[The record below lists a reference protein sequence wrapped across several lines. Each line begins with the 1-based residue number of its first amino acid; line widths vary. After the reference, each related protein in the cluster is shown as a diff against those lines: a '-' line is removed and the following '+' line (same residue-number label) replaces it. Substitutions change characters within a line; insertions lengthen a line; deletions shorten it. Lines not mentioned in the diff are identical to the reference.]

1 MFENIERMLKE
12 YDWKPNKH
20 SKTSNMRKGQYSV
33 NVGKTSHWMKPGKP
47 ILPSVAMIKN
57 KAEIYNEC
65 KRLFPE
71 HEFDCVM
78 INKNF
83 KCPPHYDANNIGDSI
98 IFGVGDYNGGECV
111 IDGVAHCILYS
122 PVIFNGA
129 EQEHYVND
137 WTGDRYS
144 VVLCK
149 TKFKAYM
156 KG

>member
-1 MFENIERMLKE
+1 MFENIEKMLKE
-12 YDWKPNKH
+12 YDWKVNKAT
-20 SKTSNMRKGQYSV
+20 KTTNMRKGQYSI
-33 NVGKTSHWMKPGKP
+33 NVGMTSHFMKPGKP
-47 ILPSVAMIKN
+47 ILPSRAMIKN
-57 KAEIYNEC
+57 KSQIYNEC

-83 KCPPHYDANNIGDSI
+83 KCPPHKDINNVGNSI

-111 IDGVAHCILYS
+111 IDDEPHCILYS
-122 PVIFNGA
+122 PIIFNGA
-129 EQEHYVND
+129 EQEHYVNE

-149 TKFKAYM
+149 SKFKQFS
-156 KG
+156 KK